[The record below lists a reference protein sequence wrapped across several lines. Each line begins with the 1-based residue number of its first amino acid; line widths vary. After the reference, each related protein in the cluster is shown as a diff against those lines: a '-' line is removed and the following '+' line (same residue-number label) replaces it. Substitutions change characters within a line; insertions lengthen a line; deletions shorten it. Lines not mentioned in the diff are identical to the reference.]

1 MKILVK
7 TTNLTYLSIAFAIG
21 QMNTLCVFV
30 DVFLKDLHVLLIV
43 CRNLQKDIQ
52 MFCDVSLY

>member
-7 TTNLTYLSIAFAIG
+7 TTNLTYLSIAYAIG

-30 DVFLKDLHVLLIV
+30 DVSLKDLHVLLIV

>member
-30 DVFLKDLHVLLIV
+30 DVFLKDLHFLLIV